1 MRNEI
6 VRISE
11 QRAHEGAEKRF
22 LNTCGIMPGG
32 SKKHQR
38 MLEQGLQVRE
48 SGVGGIDIRSLVS
61 YYGPEVIRDGKVCPE
76 DAVLECNYFSHIPRE
91 YVEGIYVYMLTV
103 GECLFESED
112 KIMEFLA

>member
-1 MRNEI
+1 M
-6 VRISE
+6 
-11 QRAHEGAEKRF
+11 
-22 LNTCGIMPGG
+22 
-32 SKKHQR
+32 
-38 MLEQGLQVRE
+38 RE

-112 KIMEFLA
+112 KIMEFLFADIWSNSYVDAGIEA